1 MRYAS
6 IKNYDIANGQGVRV
20 SLFVTGCRH
29 HCPNCFNEEIWGFD
43 TGEPFTD
50 KEKDMLLSYLEPE
63 YIEGLS
69 LLGGEPLEPENQQG
83 LLELVKEVRS
93 KYPNKSVWCY
103 TGFTFEY
110 LIEQKLAKDPY
121 LKELLENI
129 DILVDGPFVEAKYPN
144 KSVWC
149 YTGFTFEYLIEQKLA
164 KDPYLKEL
172 LENIDIL
179 VDGPF
184 VEDLKNPIYI

>member
-6 IKNYDIANGQGVRV
+6 IKNFDIANGQGVRV

-43 TGEPFTD
+43 TGEAFTD
-50 KEKDMLLSYLEPE
+50 KEKELILSYLEPDF
-63 YIEGLS
+63 IQGLS
-69 LLGGEPLEPENQQG
+69 LLGGEPLEPENQKG
-83 LLELVKEVRS
+83 LLDLVKEVKS
-93 KYPNKSVWCY
+93 KYPNKTIWCY
-103 TGFTFEY
+103 SGFTFEY
-110 LIEQKLAKDPY
+110 IVEHKL
-121 LKELLENI
+121 N
-129 DILVDGPFVEAKYPN
+129 
-144 KSVWC
+144 
-149 YTGFTFEYLIEQKLA
+149 

-184 VEDLKNPIYI
+184 VEDLKNPSLAFRGSSNQRILDCKKSLENLQPYVLDMDRLGKAN

>member
-29 HCPNCFNEEIWGFD
+29 HCSNCFNEEIWGFD

-50 KEKDMLLSYLEPE
+50 HEKDMILSYLEPE

-83 LLELVKEVRS
+83 LLELVKEVRA
-93 KYPNKSVWCY
+93 KYPNKSIWCY
-103 TGFTFEY
+103 SGFTFEY
-110 LIEQKLAKDPY
+110 LIER
-121 LKELLENI
+121 
-129 DILVDGPFVEAKYPN
+129 
-144 KSVWC
+144 
-149 YTGFTFEYLIEQKLA
+149 KLA

-184 VEDLKNPIYI
+184 VEDLKNPSLAFRGSSNQRILDCKQSIKDMKPCELHMDRLGQKEKSI

>member
-29 HCPNCFNEEIWGFD
+29 HCPNCFNEEIWEFD
-43 TGEPFTD
+43 TGEAFTD
-50 KEKDMLLSYLEPE
+50 KEKDMILSYLEPD

-83 LLELVKEVRS
+83 LLNLVKEVRE
-93 KYPNKSVWCY
+93 KYPNKSIWCY

-110 LIEQKLAKDPY
+110 LIEQKL
-121 LKELLENI
+121 N
-129 DILVDGPFVEAKYPN
+129 
-144 KSVWC
+144 
-149 YTGFTFEYLIEQKLA
+149 

-184 VEDLKNPIYI
+184 VEDLKNPSLAFRGSSNQRILDCMQSINNMKPCELHMDRLGQTKKSD